1 MPWTKLNISS
11 EQVSLVWESKYLR
24 ELGTAIDRLVGTAI
38 YAGVGEVL
46 KMTALSGLIAS
57 LALPAAVLSAT
68 NLVDNPWSVCTKRAR
83 AAGEELAQLLK
94 LNIHGKRPVSLIG
107 CSSGALVVWSCM
119 KELKKCG
126 AHGMGIIS
134 DVIILGAPIST
145 KSADWEEV
153 RPIVSGRLINGW
165 TESDWVLGLL
175 CHDTVAG
182 TSRVSWMQ
190 QDDKRLVNIRL
201 TGTISGHTDYQRKM
215 GKILRLIDAAE
226 EDFEIVAS
234 SSSLPSSLENSITM
248 SSSHTDTPILSSSGT
263 KQKRHKRRPR
273 RSRSLSSL
281 PKPKKRTSKLRKTRS
296 LHNVAFSSC

>member
-1 MPWTKLNISS
+1 M
-11 EQVSLVWESKYLR
+11 WESKYLR

-46 KMTALSGLIAS
+46 KMTALSGLMAS

-68 NLVDNPWSVCTKRAR
+68 NLVDNPWSVCTKRAK

-107 CSSGALVVWSCM
+107 CSSGALVLWSCM

-126 AHGMGIIS
+126 SHGMGIIS

-145 KSADWEEV
+145 KSCDWEEV

-182 TSRVSWMQ
+182 TSRVNWMQ
-190 QDDKRLVNIRL
+190 QEDKRLVNIRL

-226 EDFEIVAS
+226 EDFEIVDA
-234 SSSLPSSLENSITM
+234 SSLPSSLENSI
-248 SSSHTDTPILSSSGT
+248 SSSHNGTPILTSSID
-263 KQKRHKRRPR
+263 KLRRQR

-281 PKPKKRTSKLRKTRS
+281 PKPRNRTSKLRKIRS
-296 LHNVAFSSC
+296 LHNIALS